1 MAQQKIARDLSGI
14 LKLLK
19 AQEPQIALVMAG
31 KTPEERQKQAE
42 RFLRICVTAL
52 RTNAQLAECD
62 PNSLLGAMMTAAQLN
77 LEPNTPQ
84 GLAYL
89 IPYKREATF
98 QVGYKGLLQLAYRS
112 GLVASINADVVY
124 KAEIEA
130 GMFRFYRGASP
141 RIEHETDILR
151 PDLRKGELVA
161 AYAACTLRGG
171 ESLLRIV
178 DAGDIE
184 KAKKMSRSRNSDFS
198 PWKTHPEAMWMKTA
212 LRRLAAWMPQTED
225 IGMALEQDR
234 LGDAAVVDTRASEVD
249 ALNAA
254 FAAPALAAA
263 DEGQTIDMTAQAPEP
278 EALAAPQTE
287 PAHVP
292 YLDAEAAHEPAPKA
306 AGTARE
312 DGMRLCPRFGDYVS
326 PAHCEN
332 GCQEREGCPEWQ

>member
-1 MAQQKIARDLSGI
+1 MAQLMKTRDLSGI

-31 KTPEERQKQAE
+31 KTPEERKQQAE

-52 RTNAQLAECD
+52 RTNAQLADCD

-98 QVGYKGLLQLAYRS
+98 QIGYKGLLQLAYRS

-124 KAEIEA
+124 RAEVDA
-130 GMFRFYRGASP
+130 GLFRFYRGACP

-151 PDLRKGELVA
+151 PELRRGDLVA

-171 ESLLRIV
+171 ESLLRLV

-184 KAKKMSRSRNSDFS
+184 RARKMSRSRNSEHS
-198 PWKTHPEAMWMKTA
+198 PWNTHPEAMWCKTA
-212 LRRLAAWMPQTED
+212 LRRLAAWMPQTEA
-225 IGMALEQDR
+225 ISMALEQDR
-234 LGDAAVVDTRASEVD
+234 LGDAVVVDTRASEVD

-254 FAAPALAAA
+254 FTAPAIAA
-263 DEGQTIDMTAQAPEP
+263 DKHQDGNDVIDMTADTAPAPEP
-278 EALAAPQTE
+278 VPATEAEPEGAAPAE
-287 PAHVP
+287 
-292 YLDAEAAHEPAPKA
+292 DALLPCPSRGGLKVS
-306 AGTARE
+306 TASC
-312 DGMRLCPRFGDYVS
+312 DTC
-326 PAHCEN
+326 A
-332 GCQEREGCPEWQ
+332 EREGCPEWS